1 MVESFQDATGNGG
14 MLQIGMGDNGLQHAR
29 SDEGEPQPRSVC
41 QWSTTVRV
49 PANKAIFISA
59 DNFNIPKTTTGKLNY
74 IQFLIDDTHISSCL
88 NSSPS
93 QAEKQRV

>member
-59 DNFNIPKTTTGKLNY
+59 DNFNIPKTTRGKLNVY
-74 IQFLIDDTHISSCL
+74 SIS
-88 NSSPS
+88 N
-93 QAEKQRV
+93 R